1 MSPGRVTAGRVV
13 LVAALAA
20 LLGAALLVPRPA
32 RLGVEEATWLLQTA
46 SLVADRDLAYEAVD
60 AERFRSRGWSRE
72 TRVALEFDV
81 GGNHR
86 FARPLPYSVLAAP
99 FAALAPERGALVLN
113 VLLLALGAF
122 LAVRRLEPRMGDAAS
137 WLVATALFGSAVFG
151 YALSVR
157 PESLLVTATIGAFV
171 LAWPRDEEHLQNAEL
186 GLPEMYP
193 EPGGAGG
200 SDAPARVAPASAAG
214 WLAGGAL
221 VAVVGLHHPLFLLLA
236 LPLVGGIPRRFR
248 QVAVPAVLIGLLLV
262 LAGSWLTGTL
272 WLEFLVSPKLAIA
285 GDSLADLAARGP
297 SPAAG
302 IDRQPTWPPP
312 LTDYRLHLSN
322 LTYLAAGRHVG
333 VLVYFLPL
341 LLLLWSGRGMVARGR
356 LSAVMLVVLA
366 ALLCLFP
373 FDLAGGGGPGIRW
386 LVPLYAGL
394 LLTAARRPSPGWTA
408 LFLLLGGLL
417 MAPAWRGGL
426 PTESEP
432 TSRLL
437 SRLPFETT
445 QREVPVSAEIARRG
459 IRVRAAS
466 TAIEPGRDG
475 ATMILAPGGRG
486 QLVIGAD
493 EPVLVVAL
501 ELGSEVKGDAE
512 VGGGTIQHEVFRP
525 DGGVTVRI
533 HPRRPRLQ
541 SAWWSEERQYVYQ
554 VWFSLPETGV
564 AVPFGVSVE

>member
-1 MSPGRVTAGRVV
+1 MSPGSVTAGRFV
-13 LVAALAA
+13 LAAAFAA

-32 RLGVEEATWLLQTA
+32 RPGVEEATWRLQAA
-46 SLVADRDLAYEAVD
+46 SLVADRDLAYEAAD
-60 AERFRSRGWSRE
+60 IARFREHGWPEE

-86 FARPLPYSVLAAP
+86 FARPLPYSALAAP
-99 FAALAPERGALVLN
+99 FTAVAPDRGALVLN
-113 VLLLALGAF
+113 VLLLAVGAV
-122 LAVRRLEPRMGDAAS
+122 LVVRRLEPRMGDTAS
-137 WLVATALFGSAVFG
+137 WLVTTAIFGSAVFG

-157 PESLLVTATIGAFV
+157 PESLLVAATVGAFV
-171 LAWPRDEEHLQNAEL
+171 LAWPRNEEYLTPTEL

-193 EPGGAGG
+193 EPGGAAGPG
-200 SDAPARVAPASAAG
+200 ALARVAPASVAG

-221 VAVVGLHHPLFLLLA
+221 ISVVALHHPLFLLLVV
-236 LPLVGGIPRRFR
+236 PLVGGIPRRSR
-248 QVAVPAVLIGLLLV
+248 PVAIPAVLFGLALA

-302 IDRQPTWPPP
+302 IDHQPTWPPP

-341 LLLLWSGRGMVARGR
+341 LLLLWLGRGVAASGR
-356 LSAVMLVVLA
+356 LLAVTIVVLA
-366 ALLCLFP
+366 ALLCFFP

-394 LLTAARRPSPGWTA
+394 LLTAAHRPSAASVA
-408 LFLLLGGLL
+408 LFLLLGGAL
-417 MAPAWRGGL
+417 MTPAWRGA
-426 PTESEP
+426 PPAESAP

-445 QREVPVSAEIARRG
+445 QREVPVTAEIARRG

-475 ATMILAPGGRG
+475 ATMILAPGGWG
-486 QLVIGAD
+486 QLMIGAD
-493 EPVLVVAL
+493 EPVLGVAL
-501 ELGSEVKGDAE
+501 ELGPEVQGDAE
-512 VGGGTIQHEVFRP
+512 VGGGTIEHEVFRP
-525 DGGVTVRI
+525 DGGVTVRVR
-533 HPRRPRLQ
+533 PRRPRLQ
-541 SAWWSEERQYVYQ
+541 SAWWSDERQYVYQ
-554 VWFSLPETGV
+554 IWFSLPETGV